1 MLNMHVHVLRF
12 LEQHFDRFCGVLNNE
27 EPLDCK
33 EFQYDNCNLPLTPS
47 DTRSATGKSSAVP
60 TSTEPDHGNWVTLLE
75 KPLCLLKSLPC
86 LLTND
91 TNVNRVNCDYR
102 NNIPVLMKRHT
113 QTREKPYSC
122 SLCDNRTH
130 NISLSAKSE
139 YSHYYCT
146 QLVVPDPR

>member
-47 DTRSATGKSSAVP
+47 DTRSATGKSSSVP
-60 TSTEPDHGNWVTLLE
+60 TPTEPDHGNWVTLLE

-91 TNVNRVNCDYR
+91 TNVNRVTTGIIFLY
-102 NNIPVLMKRHT
+102 
-113 QTREKPYSC
+113 
-122 SLCDNRTH
+122 
-130 NISLSAKSE
+130 
-139 YSHYYCT
+139 
-146 QLVVPDPR
+146 